1 MQVNLADID
10 ARESYF
16 YLISAITPRPI
27 AWVSSCSN
35 SNHHNLAPFS
45 FFAGVCA
52 HPPTLAFS
60 PVNRPDGSQ
69 KDTVCNIRE
78 NGQFVVNVVT
88 EKLAQRMNVT
98 AAEFEFVENEFEK
111 AKIETIDSVKV
122 HPKRVADSPIQ
133 FECQLN
139 QIVDIGHGA
148 LAANL
153 IIGDILLMHIDER
166 VLNEKGRI
174 DPDLLKT
181 IGRMGGIEY
190 CRTTDRL
197 QMKVPSADSID

>member
-1 MQVNLADID
+1 MQIDLANIE

-16 YLISAITPRPI
+16 YLISSITPRPI

-35 SNHHNLAPFS
+35 GGHHNLAPFS
-45 FFAGVCA
+45 FFCGVCA

-69 KDTVCNIRE
+69 KDTVRNIRE
-78 NGQFVVNVVT
+78 NGEFVVNVVT
-88 EKLAQRMNVT
+88 ESLAEKMNIS
-98 AAEFEFVENEFEK
+98 AAEFGFHESEFEK
-111 AKIETIDSVKV
+111 GKIESVDSVNIR
-122 HPKRVADSPIQ
+122 PLRVANSPIQ
-133 FECQLN
+133 FECRVH
-139 QIVDIGHGA
+139 QIVDVGTGP

-153 IIGDILLMHIDER
+153 IIGNIVLMHLDEN
-166 VLNEKGRI
+166 VLDDKKRI
-174 DPDLLKT
+174 DPDLVKS

-197 QMKVPSADSID
+197 QMKIPDANSID